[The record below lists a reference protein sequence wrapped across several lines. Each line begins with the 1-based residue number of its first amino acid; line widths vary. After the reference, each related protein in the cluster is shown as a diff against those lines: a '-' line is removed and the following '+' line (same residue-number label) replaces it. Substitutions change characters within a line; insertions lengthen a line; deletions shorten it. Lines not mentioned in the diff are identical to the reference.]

1 MKRALYLYQSSVGK
15 KVAMALSGLFVVG
28 WLVGHMTGNLKI
40 FLGRDESGVYA
51 IDHYAEFLHE
61 MGSPLFP
68 EGVFLWIVRGLL
80 LAAILIHIVSAAQL
94 TRQSRAARV
103 HHYGKQESLSFSYA
117 SRTMRWGGVIL
128 LLYIVY
134 HLLHLTLGSVHPDF
148 VEGEVYNNLIVGFQN
163 PLVVG
168 FYLVANLAL
177 GMHLY
182 HGLWSLTQ
190 TLGLSHPRY
199 NHLRRPFAAG
209 LTGILIGGFISV
221 PLAVLFGILS

>member
-28 WLVGHMTGNLKI
+28 WLLGHMTGNLKV
-40 FLGRDESGVYA
+40 FLGQDDSGGYA

-61 MGSPLFP
+61 LGTPFLP
-68 EGVFLWIVRGLL
+68 EGVGLWIIRGLL
-80 LAAILIHIVSAAQL
+80 AGAILIHIVSATQL
-94 TRQSRAARV
+94 VIQSRAARS
-103 HHYGKQESLSFSYA
+103 HGYGKQESLSFSYA
-117 SRTMRWGGVIL
+117 SRTMRWGGVIV

-134 HLLHLTLGSVHPDF
+134 HLLHMTIGSVHPDF
-148 VEGEVYNNLIVGFQN
+148 VEGEVYNNLIVGFQS

-168 FYLVANLAL
+168 FYLIANLAL
-177 GMHLY
+177 GLHLY

-199 NHLRRPFAAG
+199 NHLRRPFAGG
-209 LTGILIGGFISV
+209 LTVILIGGFISV
-221 PLAVLFGILS
+221 PLAVLFGILT